1 MRAEDFIANFPDGLP
16 APPLFV
22 KLAAYY
28 GQPSGFLPG
37 ELELTRTGRRDA
49 LAWFGKDE
57 VAARPF
63 IVFAHDKSYSL
74 FGYWRDHDQSLDQ
87 APLVFLHDEGV
98 VSTVLTNTLDEFLAL
113 LALGNPVHTIYMV
126 EGEDEPEDDEYA
138 RRYRAWLRAE
148 TDIAVPTIAE
158 AHAIVQRARASH
170 PDLLQWI
177 DQWADARTA

>member
-1 MRAEDFIANFPDGLP
+1 MKAEEFIINFPDGLP

-37 ELELTRTGRRDA
+37 ELELTKTGRRDA
-49 LAWFGKDE
+49 IAWFGKNE
-57 VAARPF
+57 VAAHPF
-63 IVFAHDKSYSL
+63 VIFARDGTDSL
-74 FGYWRDHDQSLDQ
+74 FGYWRDQDQSLDQ

-98 VSTVLTNTLDEFLAL
+98 ESTVLTNTLEEFLAL
-113 LALGNPVHTIYMV
+113 LALGNPAHTIDMV

-138 RRYRAWLRAE
+138 QRYRAWLRAE

-158 AHAIVQRARASH
+158 AHAIVERARVAH
-170 PDLLQWI
+170 PSLDEWLNQ
-177 DQWADARTA
+177 AANARTA